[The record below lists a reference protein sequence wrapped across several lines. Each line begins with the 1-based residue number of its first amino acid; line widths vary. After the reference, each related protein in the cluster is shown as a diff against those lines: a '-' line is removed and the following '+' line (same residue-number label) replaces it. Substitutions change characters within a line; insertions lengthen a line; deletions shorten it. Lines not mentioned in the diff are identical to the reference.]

1 LLVVE
6 DVGVIVIS
14 PTVTVNC
21 ALVPPAAR
29 AEPVTL
35 VKVRFIN
42 AALPVVAELEIVT
55 ELRAPT
61 VTLNVPGSLAFGG
74 LGSVIPVCVTPYVN
88 AVSVVVDDVGATTK
102 LGTALLNGRGVG
114 SSGIECPAIV
124 LAIETLSR
132 LFMFAG
138 PVDPS

>member
-21 ALVPPAAR
+21 ALVPPAAG

-35 VKVRFIN
+35 VKVRFIS

-114 SSGIECPAIV
+114 SSGMECPAIV

>member
-1 LLVVE
+1 
-6 DVGVIVIS
+6 
-14 PTVTVNC
+14 VNC
-21 ALVPPAAR
+21 ALVPPAAG

-35 VKVRFIN
+35 VKVRFIS

-114 SSGIECPAIV
+114 SSGMECPAIV